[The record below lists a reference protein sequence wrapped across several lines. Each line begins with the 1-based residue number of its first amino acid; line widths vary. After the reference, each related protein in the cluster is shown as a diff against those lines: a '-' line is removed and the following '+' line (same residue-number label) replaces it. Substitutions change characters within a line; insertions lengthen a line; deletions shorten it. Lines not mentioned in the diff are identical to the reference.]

1 MNTTPKQ
8 QDADGSSVASASG
21 SRSLESTVLGVAPAP
36 LPENVSTSAPPVA
49 SSALPRAAVAAAP
62 MIPVAET
69 PVAPPSQPRAAYREP
84 PSADIGSTM
93 PVLLQ
98 RPIAAR
104 APEPGPVDAGVQR
117 TALTSD
123 YLREAREAA
132 LAKVAA
138 ESGRVEPAPPA
149 RAEPISAVWVEPASA
164 VESEHD
170 APVHTRR
177 SIPSPGYDGDGFSTT
192 GGGAGPNSS
201 RGFEPVPV
209 VRAPLSESMTSGLG
223 PVVDVGGG
231 RSSFPPALPRRPQAR
246 TSRGGA
252 ARWLLLLGSVAA
264 VTAGVVWFGAQF
276 LKNQRAG
283 ARASAMTA
291 VEAAASPA
299 AGAESS
305 ALLAN
310 RPAPEVP
317 DIPGRATVVS
327 ATGAP
332 GSIPDGDAPG
342 AGALSQSQL
351 AATAG
356 RHVLAGNY
364 AEALPLYQQLER
376 NWPMNS
382 SYSAMA
388 RLLKKKVGATSDT
401 QTVTPAT
408 SSKP

>member
-1 MNTTPKQ
+1 
-8 QDADGSSVASASG
+8 
-21 SRSLESTVLGVAPAP
+21 
-36 LPENVSTSAPPVA
+36 
-49 SSALPRAAVAAAP
+49 
-62 MIPVAET
+62 
-69 PVAPPSQPRAAYREP
+69 
-84 PSADIGSTM
+84 M

-98 RPIAAR
+98 RPITPR
-104 APEPGPVDAGVQR
+104 APEAPAANAGVQR

-123 YLREAREAA
+123 YLRDAREAA

-138 ESGRVEPAPPA
+138 GSARVEPAPSARIEPA
-149 RAEPISAVWVEPASA
+149 PSVRAEPVSGEWLEPAAALESA
-164 VESEHD
+164 HD
-170 APVHTRR
+170 AAPHTRR

-192 GGGAGPNSS
+192 GGANSS

-223 PVVDVGGG
+223 PVADVGGS
-231 RSSFPPALPRRPQAR
+231 RNSFPPSLPRISPPG

-252 ARWLLLLGSVAA
+252 AKWLLLLGGVAA
-264 VTAGVVWFGAQF
+264 VTAGIVWFGAQF

-283 ARASAMTA
+283 ARQSALA
-291 VEAAASPA
+291 AAEAAASPVG
-299 AGAESS
+299 GAESS

-310 RPAPEVP
+310 RPAPEVS
-317 DIPGRATVVS
+317 DVPGRATVVS

-332 GSIPDGDAPG
+332 DAVAEGDAPSGG
-342 AGALSQSQL
+342 ATSQSQL

-376 NWPMNS
+376 SWPANT
-382 SYSAMA
+382 SYAAMA

-401 QTVTPAT
+401 QTVAPAT

>member
-8 QDADGSSVASASG
+8 QNGDGSTVAAASG
-21 SRSLESTVLGVAPAP
+21 SRSIEQTVLGVAPASV
-36 LPENVSTSAPPVA
+36 PEHVSTSATPIAPA
-49 SSALPRAAVAAAP
+49 AMPRASVAAAP

-69 PVAPPSQPRAAYREP
+69 PVVPPSHPRAGYREP

-98 RPIAAR
+98 RPAR
-104 APEPGPVDAGVQR
+104 APEPPAGDAGVQR

-138 ESGRVEPAPPA
+138 GSARVEPAPSA
-149 RAEPISAVWVEPASA
+149 RAEPVSSVWLEPASA
-164 VESEHD
+164 VESELD

-177 SIPSPGYDGDGFSTT
+177 SIPSPGYDADGFSHT
-192 GGGAGPNSS
+192 GGAGPNSS

-223 PVVDVGGG
+223 PVADVGGNRG
-231 RSSFPPALPRRPQAR
+231 SFPPSLPRLPQAG

-252 ARWLLLLGSVAA
+252 ARWLLLLGGVAA
-264 VTAGVVWFGAQF
+264 ATAGIVWFGAQF
-276 LKNQRAG
+276 LRNQRAG
-283 ARASAMTA
+283 ARADAR
-291 VEAAASPA
+291 AAAAAAAPL

-310 RPAPEVP
+310 RPAPAVS
-317 DIPGRATVVS
+317 DVPGRATVVS
-327 ATGAP
+327 ATGTP
-332 GSIPDGDAPG
+332 GSIPEADAPSGG
-342 AGALSQSQL
+342 ASSQSQL

-376 NWPMNS
+376 NWPMNT
-382 SYSAMA
+382 SYAAMA

-408 SSKP
+408 VDKP

>member
-8 QDADGSSVASASG
+8 QDGDGSSVAAASG
-21 SRSLESTVLGVAPAP
+21 SRSIEQTVLGVAPAP
-36 LPENVSTSAPPVA
+36 LAEHVSTSATPIAPAVM
-49 SSALPRAAVAAAP
+49 PRASVAAAP

-69 PVAPPSQPRAAYREP
+69 PVVPPSHPRAGYQEP
-84 PSADIGSTM
+84 PSADVGSTM

-104 APEPGPVDAGVQR
+104 APEPADAGVQR

-132 LAKVAA
+132 LAKVAGG
-138 ESGRVEPAPPA
+138 SGRVEPAPSA
-149 RAEPISAVWVEPASA
+149 RAEPISAVWLEPTSA
-164 VESEHD
+164 VESEHE

-177 SIPSPGYDGDGFSTT
+177 SIPSPGYDDEGLSTT
-192 GGGAGPNSS
+192 GGAGPHSS

-223 PVVDVGGG
+223 PVADVGGS
-231 RSSFPPALPRRPQAR
+231 RSSFPPSLPRLQQPG

-252 ARWLLLLGSVAA
+252 AKWLLLLGGVAA
-264 VTAGVVWFGAQF
+264 ATAGIVWFGAQF
-276 LKNQRAG
+276 LRNQRAG
-283 ARASAMTA
+283 ARADAQA
-291 VEAAASPA
+291 AAEAAASPVT
-299 AGAESS
+299 GAES

-327 ATGAP
+327 ATGTP
-332 GSIPDGDAPG
+332 GSSPDGDAPSGG
-342 AGALSQSQL
+342 ASSQSQL

-376 NWPMNS
+376 NWPMNT
-382 SYSAMA
+382 SYAAMA

-408 SSKP
+408 TNEP